1 MTSAATAYGELLS
14 REKPEVISR
23 ERQNRLYI
31 ERLEK
36 FTAKKSVTP
45 AEKKLIALLTV
56 LVEEYEAKHD
66 PLPDAEPTA
75 IIRHLMEAHN
85 LRQKDL
91 LDVFGKRASSPM
103 FCAAGANSPNNI
115 SGGRAPGFMCRR
127 RCLSGNIWSEK

>member
-14 REKPEVISR
+14 REKPEVISG

-36 FTAKKSVTP
+36 LTAKQSAGP

-56 LVEEYEAKHD
+56 LVEEYEAKHE
-66 PLPDAEPTA
+66 PVPEAEPTA

-91 LDVFGKRASSPM
+91 LDVFGTESIASEVLRGNRELTKQHIRRLSKKFNVSPAV
-103 FCAAGANSPNNI
+103 F
-115 SGGRAPGFMCRR
+115 F
-127 RCLSGNIWSEK
+127 